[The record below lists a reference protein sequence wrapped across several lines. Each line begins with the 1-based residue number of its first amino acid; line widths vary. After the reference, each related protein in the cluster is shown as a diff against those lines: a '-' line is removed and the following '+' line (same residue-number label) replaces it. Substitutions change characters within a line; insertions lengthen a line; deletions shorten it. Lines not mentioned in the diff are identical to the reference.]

1 MTMIFKKAIA
11 RRTFL
16 RGVGTTLALPL
27 LDGMIPAFALGS
39 DPAKVVRTLFLYGP
53 NGRIMK
59 NWTPTTEGKG
69 WEMTPT
75 LEPLA
80 PFRDQMLV
88 LSGLDVKAADP
99 WEGEGGEFMPDPARP
114 T

>member
-27 LDGMIPAFALGS
+27 LDGTVPAFAAGS
-39 DPAKVVRTLFLYGP
+39 DPSKAVRTLFMYGP

-59 NWTPTTEGKG
+59 NWTPTIEG
-69 WEMTPT
+69 T
-75 LEPLA
+75 
-80 PFRDQMLV
+80 
-88 LSGLDVKAADP
+88 
-99 WEGEGGEFMPDPARP
+99 GGK
-114 T
+114 

>member
-39 DPAKVVRTLFLYGP
+39 DSAKVNWATIDKFSPYGGIRVEDNVRATNGACENLTRDAFATL
-53 NGRIMK
+53 
-59 NWTPTTEGKG
+59 
-69 WEMTPT
+69 
-75 LEPLA
+75 
-80 PFRDQMLV
+80 
-88 LSGLDVKAADP
+88 
-99 WEGEGGEFMPDPARP
+99 
-114 T
+114 